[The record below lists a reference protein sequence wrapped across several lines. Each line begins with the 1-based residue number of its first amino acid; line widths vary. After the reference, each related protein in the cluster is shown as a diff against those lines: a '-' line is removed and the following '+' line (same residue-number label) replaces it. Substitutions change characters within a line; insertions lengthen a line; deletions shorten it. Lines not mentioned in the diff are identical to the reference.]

1 MNANATMYVFGSEHQ
16 HVPCGPP
23 ALHHHPGASP
33 WGGGGVQAGESP
45 LSGIVATVC
54 LYSAALHEGSHC
66 SEMSHADLFTCTV
79 WVYFVCLNFQHMKI
93 EEKTSQELRESR
105 GGRPGLLSLINLQFL
120 WT

>member
-1 MNANATMYVFGSEHQ
+1 MNANATVCVFGSEHQ

-33 WGGGGVQAGESP
+33 WGGEGVQAGESP

-66 SEMSHADLFTCTV
+66 SEMSHADLFTCTI
-79 WVYFVCLNFQHMKI
+79 WDIFCMPKFSAYEN
-93 EEKTSQELRESR
+93 
-105 GGRPGLLSLINLQFL
+105 
-120 WT
+120 